1 MIAAEIR
8 RQVDE
13 GALEPGDQ
21 LPGHRDLA
29 SQFDVSMGSVREAIS
44 LLVGDGVLE
53 VRAGRGTFVAAPGRF
68 AEAAPVPLSLK
79 EIEELIEA
87 REILELQIAA
97 MAAERAT
104 AQQVERLK
112 EALAA
117 MEEACEDAIAWPE
130 RDVEFHL
137 ALAAAAGNRYL
148 LQAMHNLRG
157 LLRQDMQLAGAAALR
172 RFGTLR
178 FSVDSHRAI
187 VSAIEA
193 GDAELARQSLFAIM
207 SRHHEFV
214 TGLYGPHDDDH
225 DDETQAAPPAPGPA
239 APAAGAAAARR
250 AASRRGS

>member
-1 MIAAEIR
+1 MNLPAMIAAEIR
-8 RQVDE
+8 RRVDE

-29 SQFDVSMGSVREAIS
+29 TQFGVSMGSVREAIS

-68 AEAAPVPLSLK
+68 PEPAPAPLSRE
-79 EIEELIEA
+79 EIGELIEA

-104 AQQVERLK
+104 ADQVARLYVAVGRM
-112 EALAA
+112 EAAA
-117 MEEACEDAIAWPE
+117 ESADDWPD

-148 LQAMHNLRG
+148 LQAMQGIRS
-157 LLRQDMQLAGAAALR
+157 LLRQDMELSAVAAIA
-172 RFGTLR
+172 RFGNLQ
-178 FSVDSHRAI
+178 FSVESHRAI
-187 VSAIEA
+187 VAAVEA
-193 GDAELARQSLFAIM
+193 GDAELARQALFVIM

-214 TGLYGPHDDDH
+214 TGLYASGD
-225 DDETQAAPPAPGPA
+225 
-239 APAAGAAAARR
+239 AGKVASGSARPL
-250 AASRRGS
+250 RGSSA